1 MILLSA
7 VRSDRSREHARGI
20 GFLKDA
26 RRMNVSITRA
36 KHSVYVL
43 GHATTLQT
51 NPLWEAA
58 LLDAKQRRVHVTA
71 HAPISSW

>member
-1 MILLSA
+1 
-7 VRSDRSREHARGI
+7 
-20 GFLKDA
+20 
-26 RRMNVSITRA
+26 MNVSITRA